1 MNPDDRVLVT
11 DPRAGA
17 FYGAQARILE
27 VNGDRAKIAA
37 KGRRPCELPMK
48 WLAPL
53 EEVDA
58 SLRGVTPKES
68 TNGFGVSPRNTEPL
82 ESSGSV
88 VPSPSLESDAPSL
101 RGVTPKES
109 ADSFGVS
116 PRKTEP
122 LSEAAIAASLSTLC
136 DRLRAK
142 GTLPGWIEQDRKGEQ
157 TYHRYRWYENGKQP
171 QRAIPPKELSAY
183 RDRVRRGQIVSHA
196 EALLRL
202 LEEEMEF

>member
-1 MNPDDRVLVT
+1 V
-11 DPRAGA
+11 
-17 FYGAQARILE
+17 
-27 VNGDRAKIAA
+27 
-37 KGRRPCELPMK
+37 K

-53 EEVDA
+53 EEVDP
-58 SLRGVTPKES
+58 SLRGDTPKES
-68 TNGFGVSPRNTEPL
+68 AQGFGVSPRNTEPL
-82 ESSGSV
+82 HANGSV
-88 VPSPSLESDAPSL
+88 APSPSPESDAPSL
-101 RGVTPKES
+101 RGDTPKES
-109 ADSFGVS
+109 TQDFGVL

-122 LSEAAIAASLSTLC
+122 LHEADIAVALSALC

-142 GTLPGWIEQDRKGEQ
+142 GTLPGWIEQDRKGGQ
-157 TYHRYRWYENGKQP
+157 VYHRYRWYEGGKQP